1 MRLLNSFIVSN
12 SSHFFGYSSDS
23 SLNSN
28 LSPIVIVSF
37 KFTMTGEMVALCF
50 VNKST
55 SAPVGR
61 QRGAILDGEKS
72 AQWSWS
78 SGHSH
83 LKSQFIPFQNNSGC
97 LKELLIRV
105 SAEKDKLEKGRW
117 GWKGSVCDVCFV
129 WILYLPVE
137 RVGLFSP
144 LLVSRSFLSLPFVRA
159 M

>member
-28 LSPIVIVSF
+28 LSPIVIVRF

-78 SGHSH
+78 
-83 LKSQFIPFQNNSGC
+83 
-97 LKELLIRV
+97 
-105 SAEKDKLEKGRW
+105 
-117 GWKGSVCDVCFV
+117 
-129 WILYLPVE
+129 
-137 RVGLFSP
+137 P
-144 LLVSRSFLSLPFVRA
+144 LHV
-159 M
+159 